1 MTKQANNPIGLSNRT
16 VSRRKFLQLAGAALA
31 AAVLPPALGWKPA
44 TAGEIAE
51 LTAGI
56 HWVPWAD
63 DGTIWYIAGISE
75 GNFEI
80 ADGKSRVEVI
90 SVASTNNFHVGDQIM
105 IG

>member
-1 MTKQANNPIGLSNRT
+1 MN
-16 VSRRKFLQLAGAALA
+16 RRKFLQLAGAALA

-56 HWVPWAD
+56 HWVPLAD
-63 DGTIWYIAGISE
+63 DGTIWYITDISE

-90 SVASTNNFHVGDQIM
+90 SVASTNKFHVGDQIM